1 LKTKADIIKFLKE
14 FFPLGHKAVPQ
25 ACGEAEEGSVIAMDL
40 WTWTLIAMNSNYYF
54 ALVKKRYP
62 QYVKDSW
69 HRLSSPTGRNGYA
82 RCGL

>member
-1 LKTKADIIKFLKE
+1 
-14 FFPLGHKAVPQ
+14 
-25 ACGEAEEGSVIAMDL
+25 MDL
-40 WTWTLIAMNSNYYF
+40 WTWTLIAMNSNYFF

-82 RCGL
+82 WRDP